1 MMADFDYLDDFEEDV
16 ARLDRSLGDASATS
30 RAFEARLRDVGGAL
44 GGTGRDLA
52 RLERGLSGGLRR
64 AFDGLVLDG
73 RTLSDTLGSVARAM
87 AQTAYDA
94 AVTPVTRQLGGMVAA
109 GVDAAMGGLATY
121 ADGGASASGRVMPFA
136 RGGVVTSPTTFPMR
150 GGTGLMGEAGP
161 EAIMPLARGP
171 DGTLGVRGGGGG
183 AVSVTMNITTPDVQ
197 GFRRSQG
204 QVAAQAARLIGR
216 GQRNR

>member
-1 MMADFDYLDDFEEDV
+1 MADFDNLDDFEEDV

-121 ADGGASASGRVMPFA
+121 ADGGAFASGRVMPFA

>member
-1 MMADFDYLDDFEEDV
+1 MADFDNLDDFEEDV

-87 AQTAYDA
+87 TQTAYDA

-121 ADGGASASGRVMPFA
+121 ADGGAFASGRVMPFA

-150 GGTGLMGEAGP
+150 GGTGLMGEAEP